1 MALDERMLVG
11 VLEVLSMTQLRE
23 FMHTPLFAC
32 SPSATLAMAA
42 QEMETHN
49 VGSLVVT
56 DRDDKILGMI
66 TDRDIALAI
75 GRGSSPD
82 TPVDRV
88 STHSVATIGTDADIH
103 DAATLMSSKGVW
115 RLPIT
120 DDGGRPVG
128 MVSLN
133 DVFGYLAQETESLSL
148 AAHAHRGPQL

>member
-1 MALDERMLVG
+1 M
-11 VLEVLSMTQLRE
+11 SHLRE
-23 FMHTPLFAC
+23 LMHTPLFAC

-42 QEMETHN
+42 QEMDEHN

-56 DRDDKILGMI
+56 DRDDRILGLI

-75 GRGSSPD
+75 GRGNPPS

-88 STHSVATIGTDADIH
+88 STHSVVTIGTDADVD
-103 DAATLMSSKGVW
+103 DASELMQSKGVW
-115 RLPIT
+115 RLPVT

-133 DVFGYLAQETESLSL
+133 DVFGYLAKETQGLSL
-148 AAHAHRGPQL
+148 AAHAHRGPRL

>member
-1 MALDERMLVG
+1 M
-11 VLEVLSMTQLRE
+11 SQLRE

-32 SPSATLAMAA
+32 SPSATLTMAA

-56 DRDDKILGMI
+56 DREDRILGMV

-75 GRGSSPD
+75 GRGSAPD
-82 TPVDRV
+82 TPVDRI
-88 STHSVATIGTDADIH
+88 STHSVVTIRTDADAH
-103 DAATLMSSKGVW
+103 EAAALMGRKGVW
-115 RLPIT
+115 RLPVT

-133 DVFGYLAQETESLSL
+133 DVFGHVAQETQNLIL
-148 AAHAHRGPQL
+148 AAHAHRTHQL

>member
-1 MALDERMLVG
+1 M
-11 VLEVLSMTQLRE
+11 SQLRE

-32 SPSATLAMAA
+32 SPTATLAMAA

-56 DRDDKILGMI
+56 DREDRILGMI

-75 GRGSSPD
+75 GRGSTSD
-82 TPVDRV
+82 TAVDQI
-88 STHSVATIGTDADIH
+88 STHTVVTIRTDADVH
-103 DAATLMSSKGVW
+103 EAAALMGHKGVW
-115 RLPIT
+115 RLPVT

-133 DVFGYLAQETESLSL
+133 DVFGYLAQETESLSV
-148 AAHAHRGPQL
+148 AAHAHPGPQL

>member
-1 MALDERMLVG
+1 M
-11 VLEVLSMTQLRE
+11 SQLKE

-42 QEMETHN
+42 QEMDTHN

-56 DRDDKILGMI
+56 DREDRILGLV

-75 GRGSSPD
+75 GRGSGPD
-82 TPVDRV
+82 TPVDQV
-88 STHSVATIGTDADIH
+88 CSHTVVTIGTGADVH
-103 DAATLMSSKGVW
+103 DAAALMSKKGIW
-115 RLPIT
+115 RLPVT

-133 DVFGYLAQETESLSL
+133 DVFGYVARETQNLSL
-148 AAHAHRGPQL
+148 AAHAHRGPTL

>member
-1 MALDERMLVG
+1 MM
-11 VLEVLSMTQLRE
+11 SQLKE

-42 QEMETHN
+42 QEMEKHN

-56 DRDDKILGMI
+56 DRDDRILGMI

-75 GRGSSPD
+75 GRGDAPD
-82 TPVDRV
+82 TPVDRI
-88 STHSVATIGTDADIH
+88 STHTVVTVGLDADVD
-103 DAATLMSSKGVW
+103 DAVALMGSRGVW
-115 RLPIT
+115 RLPVT

-133 DVFGYLAQETESLSL
+133 DVFGHLARETQNVSLV
-148 AAHAHRGPQL
+148 AHAHRGPQL

>member
-1 MALDERMLVG
+1 M
-11 VLEVLSMTQLRE
+11 SQLRE

-32 SPSATLAMAA
+32 SPSATLAAVA
-42 QEMETHN
+42 REMETHN

-56 DRDDKILGMI
+56 DDDDRILGMI

-75 GRGSSPD
+75 GRGSTPD

-88 STHSVATIGTDADIH
+88 STHSVVTIGSGADVH
-103 DAATLMSSKGVW
+103 DAAALMGSKGVW
-115 RLPIT
+115 RLPVT

-133 DVFGYLAQETESLSL
+133 DVFGYLAQETQNLSL
-148 AAHAHRGPQL
+148 AAHAHRGPRV